1 MKPVAKQNFR
11 TAVFHCATECCKQT
25 SVTEECC
32 SAKINQFNAEAFVND
47 DIFIFDVAMYNA
59 ERIQVGQRRH
69 QLHIQAWSWRHSKLL
84 EYLSHKSYINTVAAQ
99 LVQSLK
105 SYINTV
111 AAQLVQSLRLTQ
123 VTAAIV
129 ISVSFMDDT
138 TNAVSQTVWMASLI
152 IYRS

>member
-1 MKPVAKQNFR
+1 
-11 TAVFHCATECCKQT
+11 
-25 SVTEECC
+25 
-32 SAKINQFNAEAFVND
+32 
-47 DIFIFDVAMYNA
+47 
-59 ERIQVGQRRH
+59 
-69 QLHIQAWSWRHSKLL
+69 L